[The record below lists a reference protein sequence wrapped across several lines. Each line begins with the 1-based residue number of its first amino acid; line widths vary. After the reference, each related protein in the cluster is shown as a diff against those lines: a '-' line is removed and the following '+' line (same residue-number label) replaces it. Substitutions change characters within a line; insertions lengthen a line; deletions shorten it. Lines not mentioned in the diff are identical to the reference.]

1 MEDFTKK
8 NVQEQLTVN
17 QLAYEIARLTN
28 LEQSYLITGN
38 GIYSTSYHLKID
50 TINKKLAALKDQFQ
64 DRQVELGH
72 MQAIEQYY
80 KNYLDYSDK
89 VMTMRDELGLEQARK
104 LMMGATG
111 ETMKTHIDQ
120 NIETIN
126 TVMDDSNKTKLDKLN
141 QQVNI
146 SITTFFLVSIVGF
159 LAIVIFG
166 FMLFK
171 SLKRNT
177 QAINDSIL
185 DIAQAGG
192 DLTRRV
198 NVRNRDEFSIIW
210 PRQIR

>member
-1 MEDFTKK
+1 M
-8 NVQEQLTVN
+8 
-17 QLAYEIARLTN
+17 
-28 LEQSYLITGN
+28 
-38 GIYSTSYHLKID
+38 
-50 TINKKLAALKDQFQ
+50 KDQFQ

-146 SITTFFLVSIVGF
+146 SITTFFSF
-159 LAIVIFG
+159 QSLAF
-166 FMLFK
+166 
-171 SLKRNT
+171 
-177 QAINDSIL
+177 
-185 DIAQAGG
+185 
-192 DLTRRV
+192 
-198 NVRNRDEFSIIW
+198 
-210 PRQIR
+210 